1 MRWIQRGPEPRTLIE
16 TRKLPRDEGGTYAS
30 LRKPPVI
37 EALLRDQG
45 GLCGFCMRP
54 VPLHE
59 PGSTPRRLQ
68 KTADGRNWPW
78 KIAHWAP
85 QSLDDDSD
93 ARALDWSN
101 MIGACR
107 GGDDGSGPRTCDTL
121 QGNQALTIHPHQRA
135 TVTHVRGRFAQRVER
150 PTEGEVESTG
160 YELFSDDEAID
171 GDLRLRLGLN
181 RGYLPAN
188 RAAVLDQFRKLL
200 QRRLPNHGTLGPHEK
215 RDAVRRLYDEWKWED
230 ARQQRLRPF
239 CGVVE
244 VRYGLAR

>member
-1 MRWIQRGPEPRTLIE
+1 MRWIQRGPEPKALID
-16 TRKLPRDEGGTYAS
+16 TCKLPRDRGGTYDS
-30 LRKPPVI
+30 LPKPPVI

-54 VPLHE
+54 VPLYE
-59 PGSTPRRLQ
+59 VGSHPRRLR

-85 QSLDDDSD
+85 QSHDAESD

-107 GGDDGSGPRTCDTL
+107 GGDDGDGPRTCDTL
-121 QGNQALTIHPHQRA
+121 QGNQALAIDPYKRS
-135 TVTHVRGRFAQRVER
+135 TVMQVRGRTSQRAEPPV
-150 PTEGEVESTG
+150 EGEVESTG
-160 YELFSDDEAID
+160 YELFSHDAVID

-188 RAAVLDQFRKLL
+188 RAEVLNQFRRLL
-200 QRRLPNHGTLGPHEK
+200 QRRLPTHGTLPPEAK
-215 RDAVRRLYDEWKWED
+215 REAVRKLYDEWKWED
-230 ARQQRLRPF
+230 RAQQRLRPF